1 MIMDPNQPPFRL
13 VGEQQPTEP
22 EAEQPNPLAQ
32 WRIMACWAGVAA
44 AVVGTATIV
53 VLIAIFFVVLFGT
66 SASTLQYLLRAIVFG
81 LSMALAPYLIRILAL
96 ASWHL
101 WRTRHRHPTERR

>member
-13 VGEQQPTEP
+13 VGEQQPAQP
-22 EAEQPNPLAQ
+22 EEEQPNPLAQ
-32 WRIMACWAGVAA
+32 WRMVARWAGVAA

-66 SASTLQYLLRAIVFG
+66 PASTMQYLLRAIVFG
-81 LSMALAPYLIRILAL
+81 LAMVLCGYLIRTLAL

-101 WRTRHRHPTERR
+101 WRTRHRHPTGR